1 MGNKS
6 ELRKLKKQVKMLEEK
21 VNELNEKLE
30 EQEKEGQIEK
40 IISLAAEIF
49 AIIASIIA
57 IIEALLYL
65 LEILKF
71 PDGMEPLT
79 PSHAGRIPPKGEKVN
94 GYGEKNCK
102 SSKRYYGCNNC
113 NYSEWSCGGCVSG
126 SICSYD

>member
-49 AIIASIIA
+49 AII
-57 IIEALLYL
+57 EALL
-65 LEILKF
+65 
-71 PDGMEPLT
+71 
-79 PSHAGRIPPKGEKVN
+79 
-94 GYGEKNCK
+94 
-102 SSKRYYGCNNC
+102 
-113 NYSEWSCGGCVSG
+113 
-126 SICSYD
+126 